1 MSDRPPEVIKP
12 EQGKKVTG
20 AFGGYGWRI
29 LTDRHSSKLAMGI
42 LYVDPGKSPHRWHTH
57 DKADSKDGFT
67 VNYPEGFEE
76 AFVVVQGRGLLQWKE
91 NGEVKERRF
100 ETGDCIYCPTGV
112 AEHQIFN
119 DQESPMTVV
128 YAATPPMF

>member
-57 DKADSKDGFT
+57 DKADSKDG
-67 VNYPEGFEE
+67 
-76 AFVVVQGRGLLQWKE
+76 
-91 NGEVKERRF
+91 
-100 ETGDCIYCPTGV
+100 
-112 AEHQIFN
+112 
-119 DQESPMTVV
+119 
-128 YAATPPMF
+128 

>member
-1 MSDRPPEVIKP
+1 
-12 EQGKKVTG
+12 
-20 AFGGYGWRI
+20 
-29 LTDRHSSKLAMGI
+29 MG
-42 LYVDPGKSPHRWHTH
+42 ST
-57 DKADSKDGFT
+57 SGFT